1 MDTIALADRFGTPL
15 YAFDEDEIRARC
27 RAFRQA
33 LQRLHGH
40 GSVYYAAKAGLPL
53 ALLPLIADE
62 GLGLDVASAGELA
75 IAAAGRFPM
84 ARVLLH
90 GNNKSEDE
98 LRAALRARL
107 GLIVIDSLDEL
118 ERLAAIIGSRKTAIL
133 LRLAPALNVE
143 THPAL
148 ATAGP
153 ATKFGLPLR
162 GGQARAAVAR
172 ALSLPSLSLLG
183 FHCHIGS
190 QVIDAGAYRRAITQ
204 VLAFS
209 ASMRQDFGFVL
220 RRLNAGGGFGIA
232 YGTRSVP
239 APARYVQVLAKTLR
253 QEAARHRLPL
263 PELDLEPGRAIVGPP
278 GIALYRV
285 GTRKR
290 APDGRRIVAVDGGI
304 ADNPRPMLY
313 GARYH
318 ALLANRAGERRSE
331 RVVIAGRYCE
341 AGDIMIPDLHV
352 PAPRAG
358 DVLAVAAAGAYC
370 LAMASNYNGALRP
383 PIVFL
388 RRGRARL
395 VRRRETVADLLRC
408 EAR

>member
-1 MDTIALADRFGTPL
+1 
-15 YAFDEDEIRARC
+15 
-27 RAFRQA
+27 
-33 LQRLHGH
+33 
-40 GSVYYAAKAGLPL
+40 
-53 ALLPLIADE
+53 LIADE

-75 IAAAGRFPM
+75 IAAAARFPM

-98 LRAALRARL
+98 LRAAVRAGL
-107 GLIVIDSLDEL
+107 DLIVVDSLDEL
-118 ERLAAIIGSRKTAIL
+118 ERLAAVMGNRKTAIL
-133 LRLAPALNVE
+133 LRLAPALHVE

-148 ATAGP
+148 ATAGS
-153 ATKFGLPLR
+153 ATKFGLALKD
-162 GGQARAAVAR
+162 GQARAAVAR

-190 QVIDAGAYRRAITQ
+190 QVLAAGAYRRAITQ
-204 VLAFS
+204 VVTFA
-209 ASMRQDFGFVL
+209 ARMRQDFGFVL

-232 YGTRSVP
+232 YGTRLVP
-239 APARYVQVLAKTLR
+239 APAHHVQVVAETLR

-285 GTRKR
+285 GARKR
-290 APDGRRIVAVDGGI
+290 APDGRPIVAVDGGI

-318 ALLANRAGERRSE
+318 ALLANRAGERAAE
-331 RVVIAGRYCE
+331 HVVIAGRYCE
-341 AGDIMIPDLHV
+341 AGDIMIPDLCV

-383 PIVFL
+383 PILFL

-395 VRRRETVADLLRC
+395 IRRRETSADLLRC
-408 EAR
+408 DR